1 MTTSERNLLGGPL
14 QPCSMDPLTGWY
26 RDGCCSS
33 GANDDGKHLVC
44 AEVTDEFLAFSKS
57 VGNDLSSPRP
67 EYGFPG
73 LKPGDH
79 WCLCATRWEEAR
91 QAGCAPTVV
100 LEATNARA
108 TEVVA
113 LGHLQAHAA
122 DENGH

>member
-1 MTTSERNLLGGPL
+1 MNTSERNLLGGPL